1 MRRLRCETCMI
12 AIFRFEIMTNEE
24 FNEIFREQTKKFA
37 IRVFKL
43 INEMPYSTSSKIITY
58 QLGKSASSIGA
69 NFRAFCRGRSS
80 AERFSKICIVVEE
93 ADECEYWLEILQAL
107 VITDEIELQSI
118 LNKNLEII
126 KICQKI
132 KTSLKHK

>member
-1 MRRLRCETCMI
+1 
-12 AIFRFEIMTNEE
+12 MTNEE
-24 FNEIFREQTKKFA
+24 FNEIFRERTKKFA
-37 IRVFKL
+37 IRIFNF
-43 INEMPYSTSSKIITY
+43 INDVPFNTSTKIITY

-107 VITDEIELQSI
+107 EYGQGVELQNLLI
-118 LNKNLEII
+118 ENLEII

-132 KTSLKHK
+132 KSSLKNK